1 MVGVPG
7 RWGVASSSAAVVF
20 VQHDLPL
27 FCARPCGVIALS
39 PFAIGYRLGDCL
51 LPGSVMLYLR
61 RHYKRIRSY
70 SQCEY
75 RNIFLFL
82 ALFFYLSYSLSSRR
96 GETPMEDLP
105 IFQERLLLARRRAGV
120 SQGELAKRT
129 AMYAS
134 DISKMERGRM
144 LPTAPRL
151 RRLAEALGVSAD
163 YLLGLTHDPPAT
175 SQGDNC
181 KR

>member
-1 MVGVPG
+1 
-7 RWGVASSSAAVVF
+7 
-20 VQHDLPL
+20 
-27 FCARPCGVIALS
+27 
-39 PFAIGYRLGDCL
+39 
-51 LPGSVMLYLR
+51 
-61 RHYKRIRSY
+61 
-70 SQCEY
+70 
-75 RNIFLFL
+75 
-82 ALFFYLSYSLSSRR
+82 
-96 GETPMEDLP
+96 MEDLP

-163 YLLGLTHDPPAT
+163 YLLGLQGDAQTAPSTARLREDTHDAKAT
-175 SQGDNC
+175 
-181 KR
+181 KRQRIHKATPTA

>member
-1 MVGVPG
+1 
-7 RWGVASSSAAVVF
+7 
-20 VQHDLPL
+20 
-27 FCARPCGVIALS
+27 
-39 PFAIGYRLGDCL
+39 
-51 LPGSVMLYLR
+51 
-61 RHYKRIRSY
+61 
-70 SQCEY
+70 
-75 RNIFLFL
+75 
-82 ALFFYLSYSLSSRR
+82 
-96 GETPMEDLP
+96 MEDLP

-163 YLLGLTHDPPAT
+163 YLLGLQDEAQTAPRAAKRGEDTHAEQPPA
-175 SQGDNC
+175 
-181 KR
+181 KRQRTRKAAPED